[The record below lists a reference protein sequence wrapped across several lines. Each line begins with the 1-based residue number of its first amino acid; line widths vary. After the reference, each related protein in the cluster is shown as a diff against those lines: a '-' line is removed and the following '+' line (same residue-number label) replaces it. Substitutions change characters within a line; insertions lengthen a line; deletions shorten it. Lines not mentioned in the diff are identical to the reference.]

1 MICAI
6 LGSCRSGLPR
16 IRAALLA
23 ASILLAGAGSTS
35 AVPLHS
41 VQSGSATVS
50 SGSSSAVVPITAVD
64 PAKAFLVFTLRHDID
79 NPADSMVTGQ
89 LVGNNSLTFQRVG
102 TSTDVTLEWS
112 VVEFLSGVTVQR
124 GSLALDA
131 PTKNVTISSVDLSKS
146 FPLVTQRIGGTVT
159 SDDDFIRTRLT
170 SSTNLEIAAFN
181 DRGDSTAEWQVI
193 EYTDASVQTGSV
205 SFASGDSSK
214 SAVLP
219 SAVDTGKTWLV
230 YSYRSELGT
239 VSDTGQK
246 LVRGLITGPTGLQFD
261 RDRTGQAID
270 LEWCAVEFEDLT
282 VVRHA
287 SAGFT
292 SGQLQ
297 ADVPISAVTPSRS
310 IAVGGYSLR
319 SGKTP
324 FNTTDHTGPAW
335 FTAEL
340 TSPTNLRLR
349 RDTTGSQT
357 ADLGWFVIQFSP
369 ELSIV
374 KRAFQLDGTPI
385 PDGTTVPSGIPVKFL
400 LYVDNPGGLVED
412 TSLQD
417 ALAPLFTHFAGTIR
431 YDNSVASCAT
441 DPCTP
446 AEEAAIF
453 AAADT
458 GATGTPAIDGDV
470 VSFAGTTLDIG
481 DASAANAQ
489 LDLAGGKVWAVTFEV
504 RVQ

>member
-1 MICAI
+1 M
-6 LGSCRSGLPR
+6 
-16 IRAALLA
+16 
-23 ASILLAGAGSTS
+23 
-35 AVPLHS
+35 
-41 VQSGSATVS
+41 
-50 SGSSSAVVPITAVD
+50 VPITAVD

-89 LVGNNSLTFQRVG
+89 IVGNNSLTFQRVG
-102 TSTDVTLEWS
+102 NSTDVTLEWS
-112 VVEFLSGVTVQR
+112 VVEFLSGATVQR
-124 GSLALDA
+124 GSVALDA
-131 PTKNVTISSVDLSKS
+131 PTKNVAISSVDLSKS

-181 DRGDSTAEWQVI
+181 DRSDSTAEWQVI
-193 EYTDASVQTGSV
+193 EYTDAAVQTGSL

-219 SAVDTGKTWLV
+219 TAVDTGKTWLV
-230 YSYRSELGT
+230 YSYRSVLGT
-239 VSDTGQK
+239 QSNIGQK
-246 LVRGLITGPTGLQFD
+246 LVQGRITGPTGLQFD

-287 SAGFT
+287 GAGFT

-297 ADVPISAVTPSRS
+297 ADVAIAAVTPSRS

-319 SGKTP
+319 GGKTP
-324 FNTTDHTGPAW
+324 FDSNDHTGPAW

-340 TSPTNLRLR
+340 TSQTNLRLR
-349 RDTTGSQT
+349 RDTTGSET

-374 KRAFQLDGTPI
+374 KRAFQVDGTPI
-385 PDGTTVPSGIPVKFL
+385 PSGVTLPSGMPVKFL
-400 LYVDNPGGLVED
+400 VYVDNPGGLVED
-412 TSLQD
+412 VSLRD
-417 ALAPLFTHFAGTIR
+417 VLDPLFAHVGGTIR
-431 YDNSVASCAT
+431 YDNSVASCAI

-453 AAADT
+453 AATDT
-458 GATGTPAIDGDV
+458 GSTGTPAVDGDV

-481 DASAANAQ
+481 NGSAANAR
-489 LDLAGGKVWAVTFEV
+489 LDLAGGKVWAVTFEA
-504 RVQ
+504 RIQ